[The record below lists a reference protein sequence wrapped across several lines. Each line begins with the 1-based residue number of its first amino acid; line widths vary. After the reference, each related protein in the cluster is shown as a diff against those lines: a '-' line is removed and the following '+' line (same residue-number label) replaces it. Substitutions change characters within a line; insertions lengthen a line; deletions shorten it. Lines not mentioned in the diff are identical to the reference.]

1 MNRLQHGFTMAE
13 MMAVLAVIAILSM
26 MAIPSFQDRIV
37 RQQIESGLPLADLA
51 KPPIAA
57 AWAADKPLPVNNE
70 AAGLPPAE
78 KIVNNHVSAVTVN
91 NGAIDVTFGN
101 SAHKAISGKILT
113 LRPAVVEDARIVPVA
128 WVCGNAEAPEK
139 MTLKGTNQ
147 TNIPSTFLPVAC
159 RAIKR

>member
-1 MNRLQHGFTMAE
+1 MNRPQHGFTMAE
-13 MMAVLAVIAILSM
+13 MMAVLAVLAILAL
-26 MAIPSFQDRIV
+26 MAIPSFQDRVV

-57 AWAADKPLPVNNE
+57 AWAADKPLPANNE
-70 AAGLPPAE
+70 AADLPPAE
-78 KIVNNHVSAVTVN
+78 KIVNNYVSAVAVK

-139 MTLKGTNQ
+139 MTLKGSNQ

>member
-1 MNRLQHGFTMAE
+1 MNRPQHGFTMAE
-13 MMAVLAVIAILSM
+13 MMAVLAVLAILSM
-26 MAIPSFQDRIV
+26 MAIPSFQDRII

-57 AWAADKPLPVNNE
+57 AWAVDKPLPVNNE
-70 AAGLPPAE
+70 AADLPPAE
-78 KIVNNHVSAVTVN
+78 KIVNNYVSAVTVR

-147 TNIPSTFLPVAC
+147 TNIPNTFLPVAC